1 MQNETHEICSKPL
14 GKGIKSQVYK
24 IKEKNPPYNVLI
36 GKIYENK
43 RKKYYE
49 REKKILQDISNPNN
63 TVIKDY
69 LVHIKNVN
77 ARLRTSNLFTPDS
90 TLLTFDFLIHG
101 NISDYISLKELGRPL
116 SESYTKLLGY
126 KLLLGLKKCHENN
139 ISHNKIDIRNIMF
152 DDNFDPIIIHFGDA
166 KISNDYQKDFV
177 GLGIVL
183 TGLMTS
189 NHIISYKFSQKLNK
203 YIFRFNKKNNLKESS
218 CEESDFWQII
228 EKTKNIRVSSE
239 FMDFFHKLASPD
251 KIVKIDDLLDHEWLN
266 DVKKYKKEIEKS
278 LKEEFKINFILLS
291 KSREVADNYKNNISN
306 MINLDEIN
314 EAHTA
319 YSLID
324 EIIKNENML
333 DKKR

>member
-1 MQNETHEICSKPL
+1 MAKQYKPEW
-14 GKGIKSQVYK
+14 IPK
-24 IKEKNPPYNVLI
+24 IKNDIDTSNFDDEFTQESAAVSFEDSSLI
-36 GKIYENK
+36 GA
-43 RKKYYE
+43 
-49 REKKILQDISNPNN
+49 Q
-63 TVIKDY
+63 T
-69 LVHIKNVN
+69 
-77 ARLRTSNLFTPDS
+77 
-90 TLLTFDFLIHG
+90 
-101 NISDYISLKELGRPL
+101 
-116 SESYTKLLGY
+116 
-126 KLLLGLKKCHENN
+126 
-139 ISHNKIDIRNIMF
+139 
-152 DDNFDPIIIHFGDA
+152 
-166 KISNDYQKDFV
+166 QKDFV

-239 FMDFFHKLASPD
+239 FMDFFHKLVSPD
-251 KIVKIDDLLDHEWLN
+251 NIVKIDDLLDHEWLN

>member
-1 MQNETHEICSKPL
+1 
-14 GKGIKSQVYK
+14 
-24 IKEKNPPYNVLI
+24 
-36 GKIYENK
+36 
-43 RKKYYE
+43 
-49 REKKILQDISNPNN
+49 
-63 TVIKDY
+63 
-69 LVHIKNVN
+69 
-77 ARLRTSNLFTPDS
+77 
-90 TLLTFDFLIHG
+90 
-101 NISDYISLKELGRPL
+101 
-116 SESYTKLLGY
+116 
-126 KLLLGLKKCHENN
+126 
-139 ISHNKIDIRNIMF
+139 MF

-228 EKTKNIRVSSE
+228 EKTKNIRVSNE
-239 FMDFFHKLASPD
+239 FMDFFHKLVSPD

-306 MINLDEIN
+306 MINLYEIN
-314 EAHTA
+314 EVHTA

>member
-1 MQNETHEICSKPL
+1 MQQPTYKICSNSL
-14 GKGIKSQVYK
+14 GNGTNGHVYK
-24 IKEKNPPYNVLI
+24 IKKIHPPHSVLI
-36 GKIYENK
+36 AKIF
-43 RKKYYE
+43 RKDRSEIFE
-49 REKKILQDISNPNN
+49 REKRMLLRISNANDDNINDYLLHIRDANATLDISEEF
-63 TVIKDY
+63 
-69 LVHIKNVN
+69 
-77 ARLRTSNLFTPDS
+77 REGSE
-90 TLLTFDFLIHG
+90 LLTFDFFMHG
-101 NISDYISLKELGRPL
+101 NIIDYVSLKNKGRPL
-116 SESYTKLLGY
+116 CELYAKLICY
-126 KLLLGLKKCHENN
+126 KLLIGLKKCHENN

-228 EKTKNIRVSSE
+228 EKTKNIRVSNE
-239 FMDFFHKLASPD
+239 FMDFFHKLVSPD

-266 DVKKYKKEIEKS
+266 DVKKYQKEIEKS